1 MTQPRIPS
9 SVLIAV
15 GLYCTGLIA
24 SPVIGWLDP
33 RPAPAT
39 SPELEAAARAG
50 LIFGIA
56 LGAVIFLLIAVL
68 LYKIYWR
75 RHWARV
81 ALLIVTA
88 LGIVA
93 YAPEFLDSIT
103 SAPLIAALDTIV
115 IVLEVIAVILL
126 FMPPSNRWFKTDSG
140 SATDA
145 A

>member
-1 MTQPRIPS
+1 MTQPRVPR

-33 RPAPAT
+33 RAFPTT

-50 LIFGIA
+50 LSFGVA
-56 LGAVIFLLIAVL
+56 LGVAIFLLIAVL

-88 LGIVA
+88 LGVAA
-93 YAPEFLDSIT
+93 YAPDFLESKT

-115 IVLEVIAVILL
+115 VVLEVIAVILL
-126 FMPPSNRWFKTDSG
+126 FMPPSNRWFKTVSG
-140 SATDA
+140 STTEA